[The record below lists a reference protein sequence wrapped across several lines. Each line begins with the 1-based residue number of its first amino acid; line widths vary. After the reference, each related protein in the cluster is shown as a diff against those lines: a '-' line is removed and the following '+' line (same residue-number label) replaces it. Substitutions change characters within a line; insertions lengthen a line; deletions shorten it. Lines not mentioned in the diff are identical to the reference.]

1 MALFL
6 LFRLT
11 AFHRKTDAYLIALI
25 LNAEGSEI
33 KGFGFSFLNSS
44 PRVLRGIQGYV
55 AIFCYPNDL
64 VVSFNVR
71 KATQFYS
78 VVPPILIY
86 GHVCAFECTCAYV
99 NCYLDLSDSDTPPN
113 GVSRYCKKIA
123 LFFMI

>member
-1 MALFL
+1 MSLFL

-44 PRVLRGIQGYV
+44 PRVLRGIQGFV

-64 VVSFNVR
+64 VVSFNVSMGVYHHSR
-71 KATQFYS
+71 LTTNCELSPQLGRS
-78 VVPPILIY
+78 LIQI
-86 GHVCAFECTCAYV
+86 
-99 NCYLDLSDSDTPPN
+99 
-113 GVSRYCKKIA
+113 KKMQKIK
-123 LFFMI
+123 IHR

>member
-1 MALFL
+1 MLLLL

-64 VVSFNVR
+64 VVSFNVSE
-71 KATQFYS
+71 ATQFYS
-78 VVPPILIY
+78 VVTSILTY
-86 GHVCAFECTCAYV
+86 GHVCAFECTCPFWF
-99 NCYLDLSDSDTPPN
+99 L
-113 GVSRYCKKIA
+113 R
-123 LFFMI
+123 